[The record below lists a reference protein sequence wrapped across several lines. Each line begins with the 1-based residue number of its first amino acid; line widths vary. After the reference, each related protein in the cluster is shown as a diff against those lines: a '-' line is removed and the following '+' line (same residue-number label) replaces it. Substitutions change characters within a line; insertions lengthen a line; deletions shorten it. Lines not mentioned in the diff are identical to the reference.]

1 MSLILDALRKSE
13 AERKRGQAPGLHSGA
28 GRLRERDREW
38 LPYASA
44 AAVLALAGGGA
55 WWLLGKDAVE
65 ADSTSTQ
72 TAAASAVPAL
82 LAQSPDSAGAP
93 APSADNAPAPGL
105 ATTGSLTTAPLPER
119 ESQPVPAPEAEARLL
134 PASMGG
140 SASNTQS
147 AAMSGGGEWPAP
159 ELAAP
164 ATASAQ
170 PLAGSAPAE
179 LPQPTAAP
187 VTPPT
192 SQVPAAVPTPVEVA
206 AATPPPTPS
215 ADPFNQRVV
224 GGLEATSTAT
234 LLPPSDE
241 PAAPKPAVPTI
252 YELDYAMRRELPN
265 MQLSMHVYNADPQR
279 AFALVNGKRYQAGG
293 EAIDGKV
300 LLVEVLPDGL
310 LCEFNGQRF
319 LFPRK

>member
-28 GRLRERDREW
+28 ARLRERDRAW
-38 LPYASA
+38 LPYAGA

-55 WWLLGKDAVE
+55 WWMFGQRAAE
-65 ADSTSTQ
+65 ADPVQ
-72 TAAASAVPAL
+72 ELAATADPAGGADTPEASGVPTPAVDP
-82 LAQSPDSAGAP
+82 QS
-93 APSADNAPAPGL
+93 APGF
-105 ATTGSLTTAPLPER
+105 AGTGSLTTAPLPER
-119 ESQPVPAPEAEARLL
+119 ESPPVPAPEAEARLL

-140 SASNTQS
+140 SANDVQS
-147 AAMSGGGEWPAP
+147 AALTGGGEWPAP

-164 ATASAQ
+164 ATAAAQ
-170 PLAGSAPAE
+170 PMAGSPPSPVAVPVDAAPA
-179 LPQPTAAP
+179 
-187 VTPPT
+187 
-192 SQVPAAVPTPVEVA
+192 AAVPVQSTAVPPVVEVA
-206 AATPPPTPS
+206 GATAPAPA

-234 LLPPSDE
+234 MLPPSDE
-241 PAAPKPAVPTI
+241 AAPPKPAVPTI
-252 YELDYAMRRELPN
+252 YELDYSMRRELPS

-319 LFPRK
+319 LLPRK